1 MRIFHQLLRG
11 FPASQTYRRR
21 LQCPLTYTY
30 LCQFYQSVRHQHR
43 ETASSLYVS
52 ERTGKL
58 AGNFQNDIDLKEKL
72 KDIDGLK
79 KNLKL
84 RGIDLDVEK
93 LVRIS
98 TTHKKN

>member
-1 MRIFHQLLRG
+1 M
-11 FPASQTYRRR
+11 
-21 LQCPLTYTY
+21 TYTY